1 MLFLIFA
8 HIEAEEGDTQLFCKG
23 LSKLGFAYAR
33 GADKQ
38 KVCNRLI
45 LGAEAGSGAFYS
57 LGNALDGGILPEDF
71 F

>member
-8 HIEAEEGDTQLFCKG
+8 HIEAEEGNTQLFCKG
-23 LSKLGFAYAR
+23 LSKLGFAYTR
-33 GADKQ
+33 GTDKQ

-45 LGAEAGSGAFYS
+45 LGAETGSGTFYS
-57 LGNALDGGILPEDF
+57 LGNTLNGGILAEDF